1 MSKKNTRGWRLLAM
15 LLALAMTAAA
25 CGSDVTDAVDGATDA
40 AGDAVDDATDAAGD
54 AVDDAGDA
62 VDDAMDDDDAMA
74 ACEGMD
80 DVTLQ
85 LQWFA
90 QSQFAGYYAA
100 VAEGFY
106 EARCLNVTI
115 EEGGV
120 DIVPQQ
126 QLGSGAADYA
136 ISWVPKALGS
146 RAEGI
151 DIVNVA
157 QIFQRSGTLQVSF
170 KDSGISGPGDFSGKN
185 IGSWGYGNEFELLA
199 GAHKAGLDESADFTI
214 VGQNFDMLA
223 LINGEI
229 DAAQAMTYNEY
240 AQVLETINPDTGE
253 LFTADDLTVI
263 DWNEEGTAM
272 LQDAI
277 WADGTKLGDAAY
289 DDQTTRFIAASME
302 GWMWC
307 RDNADACVN
316 HVLDAGSTLGATHQT
331 WQLNEINK
339 LIWPSA
345 GGIGVMDQGLWDQT
359 ITVATGEGVL
369 AEAPDD
375 GAFTTQYADEAIHLL
390 GDSDTTGD
398 SWSPVTVVLTE
409 GGE

>member
-1 MSKKNTRGWRLLAM
+1 MFNKTKPRWRLFGVLVALVLA
-15 LLALAMTAAA
+15 AAA
-25 CGSDVTDAVDGATDA
+25 CSSSE
-40 AGDAVDDATDAAGD
+40 VDDAVGDAAD
-54 AVDDAGDA
+54 TVAGDLA
-62 VDDAMDDDDAMA
+62 DGTGDGAMA
-74 ACEGMD
+74 DCESTD

-100 VAEGFY
+100 VAEGIY
-106 EARCLNVTI
+106 DKYCLNVTI
-115 EEGGV
+115 AEGGV

-170 KDSGISGPGDFSGKN
+170 KESGINSPADFAGKN
-185 IGSWGYGNEFELLA
+185 IGSWGFGNEFELLA
-199 GAHKAGLDESADFTI
+199 GAHKAGLDENTDFTI

-240 AQVLETINPDTGE
+240 AQVLETINPETGE

-302 GWMWC
+302 GWIWC

-345 GGIGVMDQGLWDQT
+345 GGIGIMDQGLWDQT
-359 ITVATGEGVL
+359 IEVATSEGVL

-375 GAFTTQYADEAIHLL
+375 GAFTTKYAAEAIDML
-390 GDSDTTGD
+390 GDMDTTGD
-398 SWSPVTVVLTE
+398 SWSPTTVVLTE